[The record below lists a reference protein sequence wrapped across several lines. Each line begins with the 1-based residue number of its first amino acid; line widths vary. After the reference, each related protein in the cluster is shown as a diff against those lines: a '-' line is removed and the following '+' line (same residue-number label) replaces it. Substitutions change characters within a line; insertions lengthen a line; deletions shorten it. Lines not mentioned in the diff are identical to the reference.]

1 MIHYKLNFIQKYK
14 WTVLSR
20 LGVINCQSDS
30 TDMSTD
36 GKLTLQETL
45 SFAV

>member
-1 MIHYKLNFIQKYK
+1 MD
-14 WTVLSR
+14 
-20 LGVINCQSDS
+20 VINRQSDF